1 MSALWPVFAI
11 ILFVWLLTRSE
22 RRRRRLRRWETD
34 ARYEPRAE
42 YRDDEISR
50 LRERVRALEEIITGE
65 DWRLR
70 RDFDGL

>member
-22 RRRRRLRRWETD
+22 RRRRYPRGWEPNPRDEEIARLK
-34 ARYEPRAE
+34 
-42 YRDDEISR
+42 
-50 LRERVRALEEIITGE
+50 ERVRALEEIITGE

>member
-11 ILFVWLLTRSE
+11 VLFVWLLTRGE
-22 RRRRRLRRWETD
+22 WRRRNPRRWEPSPRD
-34 ARYEPRAE
+34 EEIAR
-42 YRDDEISR
+42 
-50 LRERVRALEEIITGE
+50 LKERVRALEEVITGE

>member
-11 ILFVWLLTRSE
+11 VLFVWLLTRSE
-22 RRRRRLRRWETD
+22 RRRRNPRRWEPNPSD
-34 ARYEPRAE
+34 EEIAR
-42 YRDDEISR
+42 
-50 LRERVRALEEIITGE
+50 LKERVRALEEVITGE